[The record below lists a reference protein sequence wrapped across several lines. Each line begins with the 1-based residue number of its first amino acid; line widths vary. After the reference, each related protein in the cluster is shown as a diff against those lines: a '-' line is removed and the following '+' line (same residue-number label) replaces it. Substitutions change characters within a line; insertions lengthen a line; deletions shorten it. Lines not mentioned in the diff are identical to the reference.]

1 MNSIRNRLLVILILV
16 ISLSGALTIWGSYKS
31 SAHEVEE
38 LFDAQL
44 AQSARVLLSIILT
57 RTRHEDFRSIQ
68 EFLDAGGNIPAI
80 AEDDTGAEARKD
92 YHEYERKLAFQL
104 WDQSGRLL
112 LHSGHIGTEP
122 LSPQGL
128 DPHQRGYHEERFS
141 GERWRV
147 FTLWDDKHG
156 YLIQVG
162 ERYDIRNELVSEIA
176 LNVLTPSVISIPI
189 IAFLIWWSIGK
200 ALQPLQR
207 LQTAVANRDPDNLEG
222 LQFEGVPDEV
232 VPLVS
237 ELNTLFRALDTA
249 LEKERRFTD
258 DAAHE
263 LRTPLSALKTQVQV
277 ALRSDID
284 AERKEALMDILAG
297 VDRMTHMLNQML
309 TLARLDNTRDIEPV
323 TVDLKQMLEA
333 VVRQLS
339 VKAEK
344 KSIRIKFESIP
355 GLSLA
360 TEPVSLEILLRNL
373 IDNAI
378 HYTPDGGQVSI
389 EVEQRQT
396 DMVLCIT
403 DSGPGIKPELY
414 QRVFERYFR
423 KPGQAQSG
431 SGLGLAIARRC
442 ADLLQAELELDTSS
456 AGGLTVRVTLRDYQ
470 PRAENER

>member
-1 MNSIRNRLLVILILV
+1 MNAIRNRLLLILILV
-16 ISLSGALTIWGSYKS
+16 IVLSGALTVWGSYRS

-80 AEDDTGAEARKD
+80 VDDDAGSEEQKD

-104 WDQSGRLL
+104 WDPNGRLL

-128 DPHQRGYHEERFS
+128 DPHQKGYHDETFS
-141 GERWRV
+141 GENWRV
-147 FTLWDDKHG
+147 FTLWDDQHG

-162 ERYDIRNELVSEIA
+162 ERYDIRDELVSEI
-176 LNVLTPSVISIPI
+176 VFHFLTPSVISIPI

-207 LQTAVANRDPDNLEG
+207 LRTAVANRDPDNLEG

-237 ELNTLFRALDTA
+237 ELNTLFRALNTA

-263 LRTPLSALKTQVQV
+263 LRTPLSALKTRVQV
-277 ALRSDID
+277 ALRSDND
-284 AERKEALMDILAG
+284 VEREEALRDILAG

-323 TVDLKQMLEA
+323 TVDLQQMLEA

-339 VKAEK
+339 AKAGK
-344 KSIRIKFESIP
+344 KSIAIEIESSP
-355 GLSLA
+355 GLSLV

-373 IDNAI
+373 IDNAV
-378 HYTPDGGQVSI
+378 HYTPGGGQVSI
-389 EVEQRQT
+389 VAEQQPAG
-396 DMVLCIT
+396 VVVSIT

-423 KPGQAQSG
+423 KPGQSQSG

-442 ADLLQAELELDTSS
+442 ADLLQAELELGS
-456 AGGLTVRVTLRDYQ
+456 ASTGGLSVRVTLRDYQ
-470 PRAENER
+470 SRTKKEQ